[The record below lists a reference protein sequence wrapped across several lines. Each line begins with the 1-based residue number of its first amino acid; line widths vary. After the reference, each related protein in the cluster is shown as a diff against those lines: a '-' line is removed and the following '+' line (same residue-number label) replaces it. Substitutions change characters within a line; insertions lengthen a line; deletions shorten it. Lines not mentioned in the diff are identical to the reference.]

1 MREESP
7 NVTVTL
13 HYRDPEAFPDTL
25 FNLWANDRLDDFFP
39 VPEGSKVEVV
49 EGEIIVSPA
58 APPEHNGFV
67 ADIIDS
73 LGDARRDQP
82 DFPWGYDVGSGLVL
96 VGTEKGFVPD
106 LTVLDRQAALSVR
119 RTRAKKLVS
128 DEAEMVVEITSP
140 GNADTDRRPRTRR
153 NDNKWNS
160 YAASGIPYYLLVDR
174 DPKVARV
181 FLYSI
186 PDEATAAYLHEDSW
200 AFGETIRLPEPLDFE
215 IDTELWEPWE

>member
-1 MREESP
+1 M
-7 NVTVTL
+7 TVTL
-13 HYRDPEAFPDTL
+13 HYRDPEALPDTL
-25 FNLWANDRLDDFFP
+25 FNLWVNDRLDDFFP

-58 APPEHNGFV
+58 PVPEHNSFV
-67 ADIIDS
+67 IS
-73 LGDARRDQP
+73 LIYAVRDAQRDKP
-82 DFPWGYDVGSGLVL
+82 GFPWGCDAGSRIVL
-96 VGTEKGFVPD
+96 MGTEKGFVPD
-106 LTVLDRQAALSVR
+106 LAVLDQQAALAVHK
-119 RTRAKKLVS
+119 TKAKKYVS
-128 DEAEMVVEITSP
+128 DEVEMVVEITSP
-140 GNADTDRRPRTRR
+140 GDADTDRRPRARR